1 MNKVLRYEVPEEIPL
16 DASTAAVLTRHL
28 HNSNA
33 TVFEVYDSFLLISF
47 EWFNLKSKSKKEKK
61 ISLFLDRQQLLVFM
75 EDAHLCTQYRSL
87 FETEKEKSCQEMLRM
102 FFIQLI
108 EHDMEYIDEFEEM
121 ITNAEDH
128 ALQEKRKDYLN
139 QIIKFRKQLL
149 HLKHYYNQ
157 LQVIFD
163 GLLENENRFFDEET
177 LRRLNII
184 HNRIDRL
191 QLSVTNLRDYVTQMR
206 EAY

>member
-1 MNKVLRYEVPEEIPL
+1 M
-16 DASTAAVLTRHL
+16 
-28 HNSNA
+28 
-33 TVFEVYDSFLLISF
+33 FEVYDSFLLISF

-128 ALQEKRKDYLN
+128 ALQEKK
-139 QIIKFRKQLL
+139 K
-149 HLKHYYNQ
+149 
-157 LQVIFD
+157 
-163 GLLENENRFFDEET
+163 
-177 LRRLNII
+177 RLSEPN
-184 HNRIDRL
+184 H
-191 QLSVTNLRDYVTQMR
+191 
-206 EAY
+206 

>member
-47 EWFNLKSKSKKEKK
+47 EWFNLKSKSKREKRFHCFS
-61 ISLFLDRQQLLVFM
+61 IGSSFSFLWKMLI
-75 EDAHLCTQYRSL
+75 LCTQYRSL

-139 QIIKFRKQLL
+139 QIIKFRKSFASEALL
-149 HLKHYYNQ
+149 QSASGYFLTDYWKTKTDFSTKRHCAGS
-157 LQVIFD
+157 ISF
-163 GLLENENRFFDEET
+163 
-177 LRRLNII
+177 II
-184 HNRIDRL
+184 ESTGCS
-191 QLSVTNLRDYVTQMR
+191 SV
-206 EAY
+206 